1 MSIPSIPGELR
12 RARLATIAEFFVAG
26 LALAAWVVSIPSI
39 QQRTGVSH
47 ATLGSLLLLLGLGSF
62 LGMTLTGPLI
72 DRIGSRRAIILS
84 ALVLVIGVNLPG
96 LATDPWGLGAALFV
110 LGLGS
115 GSIDVAMNDQAV
127 LVERAYGRPIMSS
140 LHAYFSI
147 GGGAG
152 ALLGAGTQALGSP
165 ANVTLAIG
173 AGVTAVLTLVAYP
186 ALLRTSRPPAETLPE
201 TVGAALTGRA
211 RTRTITVL
219 AALAFLIMLSE
230 GTANDWSALHAV
242 EHFGLP
248 QSAASLAYG
257 AFAIAMTAGR
267 FGADRIVHRFG
278 PVAVVRSGSVLAAVG
293 MAAVVLSPAY
303 PVTLA
308 GWAAFGLGLSGIV
321 PQLFTAA
328 GRLGGAQQGVVM
340 SRIVGAG
347 YLGLLAGPAIIGWA
361 SQAAGLTLAL
371 FLPIACCAAG
381 LLLAA
386 RVSIPE
392 PTAPRQRVGA
402 DQ

>member
-1 MSIPSIPGELR
+1 MNLPPASPAIR
-12 RARLATIAEFFVAG
+12 RARIATIAVFFVAG
-26 LALAAWVVSIPSI
+26 LALAVWVVSIPAI
-39 QQRTGVSH
+39 QQRTDVSH
-47 ATLGSLLLLLGLGSF
+47 ALLGSLLLLLGLGSF

-72 DRIGSRRAIILS
+72 DRIGSRRAILLG

-96 LATDPWGLGAALFV
+96 LAIDSWGLGSALFV

-165 ANVTLAIG
+165 PNVTLGIG
-173 AGVTAVLTLVAYP
+173 AAATALLTLLAYP
-186 ALLRTSRPPAETLPE
+186 ALLRTAIPSSEPSAETAS
-201 TVGAALTGRA
+201 VALTGRA
-211 RTRTITVL
+211 RTRSIAVL

-242 EHFGLP
+242 EHLGLP

-257 AFAIAMTAGR
+257 AFAVAMTAGR
-267 FGADRIVHRFG
+267 FAADRIVHRFG
-278 PVAVVRSGSVLAAVG
+278 PVAVVRFGSVLAALG
-293 MAAVVLSPAY
+293 MVAVVTSPAY

-308 GWAAFGLGLSGIV
+308 GWAIFGLGLSGIV
-321 PQLFTAA
+321 PQIFTAA

-371 FLPIACCAAG
+371 LLPILCCAAG
-381 LLLAA
+381 ILLAG
-386 RVSIPE
+386 RVSIPAPTE
-392 PTAPRQRVGA
+392 PRAPVSTHH
-402 DQ
+402 